1 MGIIRV
7 SACYIKSIIDAQ
19 FVRPVFDRMMIPQQD
34 PTTRTQW
41 INISDVQI
49 KPHGNWIVNP
59 ALIK

>member
-41 INISDVQI
+41 IYISDVQI
-49 KPHGNWIVNP
+49 KPHGN
-59 ALIK
+59 